1 MGNSEKENVPEQ
13 SNLQIF
19 KRFLKFGFLAW
30 GGPVAQIAM
39 IRDELVDS
47 EKWISSKYFNRL
59 LAIYQVLPGPE
70 AHEICVY
77 MGMLAKGRW
86 GGFLAGLGFMLP
98 GFILMLILSWL
109 YVEFQI
115 TQSVFAGVFLGISPA
130 VVALIVRAVHRIGS
144 HVIINKWL
152 WGIMIGSAIASF
164 LGITFW
170 VSLPLAGLVYVL
182 YEKKKIALS
191 LILSTVFLAI
201 IAINT
206 ANNGFKNNSQT
217 ISTEFS
223 NNQEKANVVPLPLL
237 FLSGFKSGMLTFGG
251 AYTVIPFLQDDAVN
265 KGAWMTNREFLDGL
279 ALSGILPAPLI
290 IFSTFVGYLGNGLLG
305 AIVMTI
311 GIFLPAFCFSLFF
324 HRHLEKVIENKTL
337 YSFLEGVSAGVV
349 GLIAITT
356 IELGRSTVNQTPS
369 ILVASII
376 FVLSLAV
383 LYLWK
388 NKLSVPIV
396 VLVSGVLGFIFFGGS

>member
-1 MGNSEKENVPEQ
+1 
-13 SNLQIF
+13 
-19 KRFLKFGFLAW
+19 
-30 GGPVAQIAM
+30 
-39 IRDELVDS
+39 
-47 EKWISSKYFNRL
+47 
-59 LAIYQVLPGPE
+59 
-70 AHEICVY
+70 
-77 MGMLAKGRW
+77 
-86 GGFLAGLGFMLP
+86 
-98 GFILMLILSWL
+98 
-109 YVEFQI
+109 
-115 TQSVFAGVFLGISPA
+115 
-130 VVALIVRAVHRIGS
+130 
-144 HVIINKWL
+144 
-152 WGIMIGSAIASF
+152 
-164 LGITFW
+164 
-170 VSLPLAGLVYVL
+170 
-182 YEKKKIALS
+182 
-191 LILSTVFLAI
+191 
-201 IAINT
+201 
-206 ANNGFKNNSQT
+206 
-217 ISTEFS
+217 
-223 NNQEKANVVPLPLL
+223 
-237 FLSGFKSGMLTFGG
+237 MLTFGG

-305 AIVMTI
+305 AFVMTI

-356 IELGRSTVNQTPS
+356 IELGRSTANQTPS

-396 VLVSGVLGFIFFGGS
+396 VLVSGVLGFIFFGRS